1 MQMTSIISG
10 DIVNSRKAKQP
21 EEWLNTIKEIFNA
34 IGQEPK
40 TWEIFKGDYF
50 QLEVNTIDDALFI
63 ALKIK
68 AAIKKIKKLD
78 VRMAIGIGQKEYNAP
93 RISQANGEAF
103 INSGELFEDLKKNTL
118 AIKSPW
124 PDFDDEM
131 NLHLDLAA
139 LTMNNWTVNSAEVIA
154 LSLNMPNATQTEL
167 AKQLEIS
174 QGRVSERQKR
184 AGYDEII
191 KMDNRYRLLIKSKIK

>member
-1 MQMTSIISG
+1 MTSIITG
-10 DIVNSRKAKQP
+10 DIINSRKAKQP
-21 EEWLNTIKEIFNA
+21 EIWLNIIKEIFNI
-34 IGQEPK
+34 IGPETK

-50 QLEVNTIDDALFI
+50 QLEVKTIEDALFV

-68 AAIKKIKKLD
+68 ASIKNIKPLD
-78 VRMAIGIGQKEYNAP
+78 VRMAIGIGEKRYDAP
-93 RISQANGEAF
+93 RISEANGEAF
-103 INSGELFEDLKKNTL
+103 IHSGELFESLKKNTL

-124 PDFDDEM
+124 PDFDEEM

-139 LTMNNWTVNSAEVIA
+139 LTMNNWTVNSAQVMGF
-154 LSLNMPNATQTEL
+154 SLNTPNATQTEL
-167 AKQLEIS
+167 AKQLSIS

-191 KMDNRYRLLIKSKIK
+191 KMDKRYRLLLKSKIQ